1 LTLGRRGHE
10 ACNPSGVRWNL
21 TVIDPP
27 SFPFTHFL
35 FDTVRMLAF
44 TLEELGQ
51 EVSVTQNRLE
61 ADCLNVLI
69 GVHLLDDAQ
78 QVEEIIDG
86 GKPYIVLQTEMIHG
100 RTINRQ
106 ASDRLERVILPLCR
120 AARSVWD
127 SSPENIAALASL
139 GIHAE
144 LLVFAYQPR
153 LKEIAL
159 KAERDIDFFWYG
171 SVTEHRRKILT
182 ELDRLGYKV
191 AVSFDAPP
199 LFRNDLIARSEIVLT
214 LRHSDEM
221 NHVPHARILYTVAN
235 ECVVA
240 GEGGDNIGPLEDVF
254 LWDRKNDV
262 VDFLR
267 LVRARPDL
275 RELGPALRDRLAK
288 RPMRD
293 LMAPLVEAVA
303 A

>member
-1 LTLGRRGHE
+1 M
-10 ACNPSGVRWNL
+10 RWNL

-44 TLEELGQ
+44 TLEKLGQ
-51 EVSVTQNRLE
+51 RMSVTQNRLE
-61 ADCLNVLI
+61 DDCLNVLI
-69 GVHLLDDAQ
+69 GVHLLREAEE
-78 QVEEIIDG
+78 VEAIIDS
-86 GKPYIVLQTEMIHG
+86 GKPFVVLQTEMVHG
-100 RTINRQ
+100 RTINRE
-106 ASDRLERVILPLCR
+106 ASDRLDRVILPLCR
-120 AARSVWD
+120 AARAVWD
-127 SSPENIAALASL
+127 SSPENIAALAAL

-171 SVTEHRRKILT
+171 SVTDHRRKVIA
-182 ELDRLGYKV
+182 ELDRLGYNV

-214 LRHSDEM
+214 LQHSREM
-221 NHVPHARILYTVAN
+221 THVPHARILYAVAN

-240 GEGGDNIGPLEDVF
+240 GEGGENIGPLEDVF
-254 LWDRKNDV
+254 LWDRKDDV
-262 VDFLR
+262 IDFLR

-275 RELGPALRDRLAK
+275 RELGPALRDRLAR

-293 LMAPLVEAVA
+293 FVAPLVEAVA